1 MHAKHQQGKGLFS
14 FMAGSIAALIAIA
27 GVLITLNH
35 NKERDFKNPAT
46 SKQQPASQ
54 NDQTEVLLPSNVP
67 ASAAKQANN
76 SRSIAPII
84 EEDESV
90 VASTPRTR
98 PAKKRPEPEIIPAD
112 EEPIVNKDKSTK
124 PEAAR
129 RAPDMMD
136 DPVLGDLTDND
147 TPPDTKPRKPAESK
161 ANDNRQPEKAKLSE
175 AEKRRRQQED
185 IADRNA
191 KPTAEQILNSGSIEK
206 AREVARQEAQAKRAK
221 QRAAEDAKANRAN
234 QRAEEANA
242 KSAASK
248 TDNAPAQTKE
258 SKADKSAAP
267 SSKASSE
274 TQSTKAD
281 TSRTTEQAGA
291 YNTRRAA
298 EAQRAKLA
306 LMGVNTQIVEVQSNG
321 KTLYRVQTR
330 GMDSKRANQV
340 RETLQQNGV
349 NSISRKQ

>member
-27 GVLITLNH
+27 GVLFTLNN
-35 NKERDFKNPAT
+35 NKARDFKNPAT

-54 NDQTEVLLPSNVP
+54 DDQTEVLLPSNVP
-67 ASAAKQANN
+67 ASTANN
-76 SRSIAPII
+76 TRTIAPTR
-84 EEDESV
+84 EDDEPI

-98 PAKKRPEPEIIPAD
+98 VPKPRTEPEITADD
-112 EEPIVNKDKSTK
+112 EEPVVRTDKPKK
-124 PEAAR
+124 PDTAR

-136 DPVLGDLTDND
+136 DPVLGDITENE
-147 TPPDTKPRKPAESK
+147 TPRETKPRKSEGK
-161 ANDNRQPEKAKLSE
+161 ADNRQPEKPKLSE

-221 QRAAEDAKANRAN
+221 QRAAEA
-234 QRAEEANA
+234 ANA
-242 KSAASK
+242 NNKA
-248 TDNAPAQTKE
+248 DNAPAPAKE
-258 SKADKSAAP
+258 SKADQPAAP
-267 SSKASSE
+267 SKTNNEAQSSGK
-274 TQSTKAD
+274 TVDSQAGKN
-281 TSRTTEQAGA
+281 TSRTTVQAGA
-291 YNTRRAA
+291 YNTRQAA

-306 LMGVNTQIVEVQSNG
+306 LMGVNTQVVEVQSNG

-330 GMDSKRANQV
+330 SMDSKRANQV

-349 NSISRKQ
+349 NSIPRKQ

>member
-27 GVLITLNH
+27 GVLFTLNN
-35 NKERDFKNPAT
+35 NKARDFKNPAT

-54 NDQTEVLLPSNVP
+54 DDQTEVLLPSNVP
-67 ASAAKQANN
+67 ASTANN
-76 SRSIAPII
+76 TRTIAPTR
-84 EEDESV
+84 EDNEPI

-98 PAKKRPEPEIIPAD
+98 PAKPRTEPEITAD
-112 EEPIVNKDKSTK
+112 EEEPVVSKEK
-124 PEAAR
+124 PKKTETAR

-136 DPVLGDLTDND
+136 DPVLGDITENE
-147 TPPDTKPRKPAESK
+147 PPRETKPRKSEGK
-161 ANDNRQPEKAKLSE
+161 ADNRQPEKPKLSE

-221 QRAAEDAKANRAN
+221 QRAAEAAKAN
-234 QRAEEANA
+234 
-242 KSAASK
+242 
-248 TDNAPAQTKE
+248 PAD
-258 SKADKSAAP
+258 SKADNRQPEKAKPSEADKPAAAP
-267 SSKASSE
+267 SKPNSEAQASN
-274 TQSTKAD
+274 KAD
-281 TSRTTEQAGA
+281 TRRTTVQAGA
-291 YNTRRAA
+291 YNTRQAA

-306 LMGVNTQIVEVQSNG
+306 LMGVNTQVVEVQSNG

-330 GMDSKRANQV
+330 SMDNKHANQV

-349 NSISRKQ
+349 NSIPRKQ